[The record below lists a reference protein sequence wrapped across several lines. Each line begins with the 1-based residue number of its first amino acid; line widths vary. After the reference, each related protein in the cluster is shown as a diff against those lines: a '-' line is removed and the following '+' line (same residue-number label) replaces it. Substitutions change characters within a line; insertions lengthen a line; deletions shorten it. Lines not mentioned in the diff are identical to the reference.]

1 MSYTTAQRSSEFA
14 IRLALGAEAKGI
26 VRLVIGGAA
35 RLVVIGVVLGLVL
48 AVVTNRI
55 IATMLF
61 GINTRDV
68 TTYAGVLLAMLPAIL
83 IAAAVPA
90 IRAARVDP
98 IGTLRTD

>member
-1 MSYTTAQRSSEFA
+1 
-14 IRLALGAEAKGI
+14 
-26 VRLVIGGAA
+26 
-35 RLVVIGVVLGLVL
+35 
-48 AVVTNRI
+48 
-55 IATMLF
+55 MLF